1 MFAVRQGSTDVPVPA
16 KVAVLMATYN
26 GADYL
31 PEQIESLIEQSYSE
45 WELCVSDDGS
55 SDQTLALLD
64 GIANSTL
71 VGRLRVF
78 AGPRQG
84 FAKNFLSLVRRS
96 EIQADYF
103 AFCDQDDLWRQDKLA
118 RGLAALQQVPAQV
131 PALYCSR
138 THSVDGDGE
147 HLGFSP
153 LFSKSPCFANALVQ
167 SIAGGNTMIFNAA
180 ARDLLAQTPADITIV
195 SHDWWAY
202 LLVSGCG
209 GQVFYDAEATLDYRQ
224 HAGNLVGANSSW
236 RDRLLRLRKMFS
248 GRFRE
253 WNDANLIALSFYQAQ
268 LTPENQQKLKIF
280 ARGRNGP
287 LLTRLRS
294 IKETGVFRQT
304 MAGHLGLWLAAVLKK
319 V

>member
-1 MFAVRQGSTDVPVPA
+1 VCKWNTDVPISSKIA
-16 KVAVLMATYN
+16 ILMATYN
-26 GADYL
+26 GANHL
-31 PEQIESLIEQSYSE
+31 QGQIQSLIEQSYSE

-55 SDQTLALLD
+55 SDQTLAVLE
-64 GIANSTL
+64 GVANSTL
-71 VGRLRVF
+71 LGRLRVF

-84 FAKNFLSLVRRS
+84 FAKNFLSLVNRT
-96 EIQADYF
+96 EIQANYF
-103 AFCDQDDLWRQDKLA
+103 AFCDQDDHWREDKLA
-118 RGLAALQQVPAQV
+118 RGLAALQQVPAHV
-131 PALYCSR
+131 PALYCTR
-138 THSVDGDGE
+138 TRSVDSLGQ

-153 LFSKSPCFANALVQ
+153 LFSKPPCFANALVQ
-167 SIAGGNTMIFNAA
+167 SIAGGNTMIFNSA
-180 ARDLLAQTPADITIV
+180 ARDLLASTPDDITIV

-236 RDRLLRLRKMFS
+236 LDRLLRLRKMFS

-253 WNDANLIALSFYQAQ
+253 WNDANRIALNFYHAQ
-268 LTPENQQKLKIF
+268 LIPENQQKLNIF
-280 ARGRNGP
+280 VQGRDGS
-287 LLTRLRS
+287 LLKRLRS

-304 MAGHLGLWLAAVLKK
+304 SIGHLGLWLAAVFKK

>member
-1 MFAVRQGSTDVPVPA
+1 
-16 KVAVLMATYN
+16 MATYN
-26 GADYL
+26 GADHL
-31 PEQIESLIEQSYSE
+31 LEQIQSLIEQSYSG

-55 SDQTLALLD
+55 SDQTLAVLE
-64 GIANSTL
+64 GVSSSTL
-71 VGRLRVF
+71 RARMRIF
-78 AGPRQG
+78 AGPSQG
-84 FAKNFLSLVRRS
+84 FANNFLSLVKRT
-96 EIQADYF
+96 EIQASYF
-103 AFCDQDDLWRQDKLA
+103 AFCDQDDHWRKDKLA
-118 RGLAALQQVPAQV
+118 RGLAALQSVPSHV

-138 THSVDGDGE
+138 TRSVDSQRK

-153 LFSKSPCFANALVQ
+153 LFTKQPCFANALVQ

-180 ARDLLAQTPADITIV
+180 ARELLAKTPDDITIV

-236 RDRLLRLRKMFS
+236 RDRLLRLQKMFS

-253 WNDANLIALSFYQAQ
+253 WNNDNLIALSFYQAQ
-268 LTPENQQKLKIF
+268 LTTENRLKLKIF
-280 ARGRNGP
+280 ARGRDGP
-287 LLTRLRS
+287 IWTRLRS
-294 IKETGVFRQT
+294 IKEAGVFRQT
-304 MAGHLGLWLAAVLKK
+304 FAGHLGLWLAAVLKK